1 MVARLGDN
9 YLTFTLNEKVTI
21 SNPEFILIAVHMT
34 TNKKTACKLGTDLSS
49 YPTRFNSFLVRVVD
63 ENATPLSAQ
72 LELDE
77 YGFYRYFVYETADA
91 DTFNY
96 NTVDS
101 LDLETLTGLIEE
113 GLINYL
119 NVETSPEYYA
129 NLKQSIPHY
138 GR

>member
-1 MVARLGDN
+1 MIARLGDN

-21 SNPEFILIAVHMT
+21 SNPEFLLIVEHMT
-34 TNKKTACKLGTDLSS
+34 TYKKTACKLGTDLSS

-63 ENATPLSAQ
+63 EDPVELSAQ
-72 LELDE
+72 LELHE
-77 YGFYRYFVYETADA
+77 YGFYRYFIYETADA
-91 DTFNY
+91 DTFNF

-101 LDLETLTGLIEE
+101 LDLETLTGLVEQ